1 MVCKSLGKAVA
12 LVACLYYE
20 HNKYFTLRSLSG

>member
-12 LVACLYYE
+12 LVACLHYE